1 MLNIYVGNILIKIK
15 KNAYFFNIN
24 IYPIYIYIYIY
35 IYNKYIYLNLI
46 KND

>member
-35 IYNKYIYLNLI
+35 IYKKNIYLNI
-46 KND
+46 YKKD